1 MSNYGKRNC
10 KKQELALAAW
20 IPALFVTV
28 DYIHF
33 KTALTQKWN
42 FYLRQKKKSLTLRQY
57 LVFFNI
63 FFPPFFHYY
72 YYYYYYYYYL
82 AIIPRP

>member
-28 DYIHF
+28 DYLHF

-42 FYLRQKKKSLTLRQY
+42 FYLRQKKNR
-57 LVFFNI
+57 
-63 FFPPFFHYY
+63 
-72 YYYYYYYYYL
+72 
-82 AIIPRP
+82 